1 MEKKGRIKK
10 FLEESKFIDKVKKVA
25 PKVLDTIGDITGRET
40 FKNLADLIDKDTT
53 IRPLDK
59 KELKQLYDLELKTL
73 ELYYEDV
80 QSARNR
86 EIEVAKTNSSWLVKN
101 IVPILAASW
110 TLFTFTLYVMAL
122 TGNLHA
128 KDTMQTLVI
137 NSITNVIMLIIGYYF
152 GSSKGSKDKNK
163 LIK

>member
-10 FLEESKFIDKVKKVA
+10 FLKESKFIEKAKKVA
-25 PKVLDTIGDITGRET
+25 PKILDTIGDITGREA
-40 FKNLADLIDKDTT
+40 FNNLADLIDKDKT

-59 KELKQLYDLELKTL
+59 QELKQLYDLELKTL

-86 EIEVAKTNSSWLVKN
+86 EIEVAKTNSGWLVKN

-122 TGNLHA
+122 TGNLQA